1 MDSWWANVES
11 NHRPPAYQAG
21 ALTAELLARSPA
33 CAECGEGMT
42 LSIDLKRFSLPW
54 ATEVA
59 LNCLPERPL
68 ARPPGF
74 LAEASSV
81 CPLKRLTVIDADP
94 NADQ

>member
-59 LNCLPERPL
+59 LNCLPADRLRGRQAFSP
-68 ARPPGF
+68 
-74 LAEASSV
+74 
-81 CPLKRLTVIDADP
+81 KRVQFVL
-94 NADQ
+94 